1 MLISDFAI
9 RKPVV
14 TVVTMLALVVF
25 GFFALFSLDTD
36 EFPEVEAPFIFVSV
50 PYPGASPDIV
60 EREVVEP
67 IEEAVAGLNGVDQIQ
82 SQALDGFGSIQV
94 IFVYGVDPKQASQD
108 IRDAISQIRGDLP
121 QEMEEPILAR
131 FDPNDQPIVSLTL
144 SSATLTPAELTRIAD
159 PTVTRELRSI
169 NGVAE
174 VTVVGGVERELSVE
188 VDPSRLQSAG
198 ISMPQVI
205 AALQSQNLAV
215 PVGRLNQA
223 LEERTI
229 RLRGRLQSPAEFA
242 ALVVAT
248 RNGVPVRLG
257 DVATVRDGTE
267 EARSRALFDGKPAVG
282 IDLVKSQGASTTSV
296 AEAVLGRLE
305 AIRKRLPPG
314 VELSVVRNS
323 GERVEN
329 SVANVREALFEG
341 AILTVL
347 VVFLFLNSWR
357 STVITGL
364 ALPVSVLASFVAVLA
379 FGFTLNTMSLLGLS
393 LAIGILIDDAIVV
406 RENIVRHVEMGK
418 DHYTAARE
426 GTDEIGMAVAAT
438 TFSIVCVFVPI
449 AFMGGLAEQWFAP
462 FALTIACSVLV
473 SLFVSFS
480 LDPML
485 SAYWPD
491 PHREEHE
498 KSWITKKL
506 DTFNRWF
513 DRQANNYRKV
523 VALALDH
530 QAEMIIL
537 ALGAFLGALAMPAS
551 GITGFAAVVAVVVVT
566 IALIKFLSRRA
577 LIGLAV
583 VLVALVA
590 LGTLLGVGKAI
601 AAEGL
606 AGIGGTIPMLLVAV
620 LYGWVGLQAWRR
632 RSPGFARTGMVL
644 VSIPLMVMASN
655 AIPDGMRYKK
665 LGFEFFPKDDQS
677 EFEVEIDTPP
687 GSSLE
692 YTQLKSEEV
701 AAMAR
706 RIPEVRYTYTTVG
719 GRGGS
724 VDEGRVFVRLT
735 PKSERDRGQD
745 VVANDLREQAKRV
758 GGATAALGTGN
769 FGGTKQIMIQL
780 QGPDITVLNRLAER
794 IEGEVR
800 KVPGAVDVGLSTK
813 GQKPELSVELNRG
826 LAGSLGLTAGQVA
839 QALRPA
845 FAGVDAGDWVDP
857 SGETR
862 DVYVRFAPEAR
873 ERTGSLERVPLVV
886 TGPDGQAVTVPLGQV
901 ATIRRELGPAQIN
914 HLDRERVINVEAN
927 TQGRPLSEVVADIQ
941 TRIQTVSMPDGYQ
954 LSFGGDTEDQ
964 NEVFGRILFALGVA
978 VMLMYLIL
986 VVQFGSFLDP
996 LAILLSLPLS
1006 LVGVVLALW
1015 LAGSTLNL
1023 MSMIGIIMLMG
1034 IVAKNAI
1041 LLIDFAKW
1049 AKDGGLSTRDALIE
1063 AGAIR
1068 LRPILMTTFA
1078 LIAGML
1084 PVALGRGEGAQFRA
1098 PMGIA
1103 IIGGVLTS
1111 TLLTLL
1117 VIPTVWEL
1125 LDDLRGWTFGLF
1137 GRKPAPSHAGGNGGG
1152 HGATPPRPVMQPER
1166 EPAFEPGD

>member
-1 MLISDFAI
+1 MFISDFAI
-9 RKPVV
+9 KRPVV
-14 TVVTMLALVVF
+14 TSVTMLALVVF
-25 GFFALFSLDTD
+25 GLFALFSLDTD
-36 EFPEVEAPFIFVSV
+36 EFPEVEAPFVFVSV

-60 EREVVEP
+60 EREVVDP
-67 IEEAVAGLNGVDQIQ
+67 IEEAVAGISGVDKIN
-82 SQALDGFGSIQV
+82 SQALDGFGSIEVQ
-94 IFVYGVDPKQASQD
+94 FVYGKDVQQATQD
-108 IRDAISQIRGDLP
+108 IRDAVSQIRGDLP
-121 QEMEEPILAR
+121 QEMEEPIYAR
-131 FDPNDQPIVSLTL
+131 FDPNDLPIISLTL
-144 SSATLTPAELTRIAD
+144 SSERMSPADLTRIAD
-159 PTVTRELRSI
+159 PGITRDLRGI

-174 VTVVGGVERELSVE
+174 VTVVGAVPRELSVE
-188 VDPSRLQSAG
+188 VDPSRMQAAG
-198 ISMPQVI
+198 IGIAQVVQ
-205 AALQSQNLAV
+205 ALQTQSLAV
-215 PVGRLNQA
+215 PVGRLNGP

-242 ALVVAT
+242 QLVVAS
-248 RNGVPVRLG
+248 RGGAPVRLG
-257 DVATVRDGTE
+257 DVATVKDGTE
-267 EARSRALFDGKPAVG
+267 EARSLALFNGKPAVG
-282 IDLVKSQGASTTSV
+282 IDIVKAQGSSTTAVSESV
-296 AEAVLGRLE
+296 IEAVDEL
-305 AIRKRLPPG
+305 RKTLPAG
-314 VELSVVRNS
+314 VKMDVVRNS

-329 SVANVREALFEG
+329 SVANVQETLIEG
-341 AILTVL
+341 ALLTVL

-364 ALPVSVLASFVAVLA
+364 ALPVSVLASFVAVLF

-426 GTDEIGMAVAAT
+426 GTDEIGLAVAAT

-491 PHREEHE
+491 PHLEEHE
-498 KSWITKKL
+498 KPWITRKL
-506 DTFNRWF
+506 DRFNAWF
-513 DRQANNYRKV
+513 DRRANDYRKV
-523 VALALDH
+523 IAWALDH
-530 QAEMIIL
+530 
-537 ALGAFLGALAMPAS
+537 ALAMILIAIGTFVGALVIPAK
-551 GITGFAAVVAVVVVT
+551 GIIAFLAVMVVVT
-566 IALIKFLSRRA
+566 IAV
-577 LIGLAV
+577 V
-583 VLVALVA
+583 VLAAVRFPRGARGGLMKGGVAVAALVGMF
-590 LGTLLGVGKAI
+590 LAI
-601 AAEGL
+601 GA
-606 AGIGGTIPMLLVAV
+606 
-620 LYGWVGLQAWRR
+620 
-632 RSPGFARTGMVL
+632 SPTAM
-644 VSIPLMVMASN
+644 
-655 AIPDGMRYKK
+655 K
-665 LGFEFFPKDDQS
+665 LGFEFFPKDDSS

-692 YTQLKSEEV
+692 YTKLKSEEV

-706 RIPEVRYTYTTVG
+706 RIPEVRYTYTTIG
-719 GRGGS
+719 GRGGA
-724 VDEGRVFVRLT
+724 VDEGRVYVRLL
-735 PKSERDRGQD
+735 PKADRERGQEEISS
-745 VVANDLREQAKRV
+745 AMREEAKRV
-758 GGATAALGTGN
+758 GGATAALSTGN
-769 FGGTKQIMIQL
+769 FGGVKQIMIQL
-780 QGPDITVLNRLAER
+780 QGPDIAVLNGLAEQ
-794 IEGEVR
+794 VR
-800 KVPGAVDVGLSTK
+800 AQVQQVPGAVDISLSTK
-813 GQKPELSVELNRG
+813 GQKPELTVNLDRG
-826 LAGSLGLTAGQVA
+826 LAGSLGVTAAQVA

-845 FAGVDAGDWVDP
+845 FAGLDAGDWVDP
-857 SGETR
+857 AGETR
-862 DVYVRFAPEAR
+862 DVYIRFAPEAR
-873 ERTGSLERVPLVV
+873 TRTGDLERVPLVLA
-886 TGPDGQAVTVPLGQV
+886 GPQGESATVPLGQV
-901 ATIRRELGPAQIN
+901 ATITRELGPAQIN

-927 TQGRPLSEVVADIQ
+927 TEGRPLSEVVGDIT
-941 TRIQTVSMPDGYQ
+941 TRIEQNVVMPVGYN
-954 LSFGGDTEDQ
+954 LSFGGDTADQ
-964 NEVFGRILFALGVA
+964 VEVFSRIMFALGVA

-1006 LVGVVLALW
+1006 LIGVVLGLW

-1041 LLIDFAKW
+1041 LLVDFAKW
-1049 AKDGGLSTRDALIE
+1049 GKESGLGTREALIE

-1103 IIGGVLTS
+1103 IIGGVVTS

-1125 LDDLRGWTFGLF
+1125 LDEMRASFLGRFGSKK
-1137 GRKPAPSHAGGNGGG
+1137 GQGGG
-1152 HGATPPRPVMQPER
+1152 HGGGHGGHGGHGPGGQGVEVDRTVPHEPARVRR
-1166 EPAFEPGD
+1166 EPEPEPALRADRNPTPGMA

>member
-1 MLISDFAI
+1 MFISDFAI
-9 RKPVV
+9 KRPVV
-14 TVVTMLALVVF
+14 TTVTMLALVVF
-25 GFFALFSLDTD
+25 GLFALFSLDTD
-36 EFPEVEAPFIFVSV
+36 EFPEVEAPFIFISV

-60 EREVVEP
+60 EREVVDP
-67 IEEAVAGLNGVDQIQ
+67 IEEAVAGISGVDQIQ
-82 SQALDGFGSIQV
+82 SQALDGFASIQV
-94 IFVYGVDPKQASQD
+94 IFVYGVDPKSAAQD
-108 IRDAISQIRGDLP
+108 IRDAVSQIRGDLP

-131 FDPNDQPIVSLTL
+131 FDPNDQPIVSLSLASSTL
-144 SSATLTPAELTRIAD
+144 SPAELTRIAD
-159 PTVTRELRSI
+159 PGITRELRGI
-169 NGVAE
+169 PGVAE
-174 VTVVGGVERELSVE
+174 VQVAGGVERELSVE
-188 VDPSRLQSAG
+188 VDPSRLQAAG
-198 ISMPQVI
+198 LSIPQVVQ
-205 AALQSQNLAV
+205 ALQTQNLAV
-215 PVGRLNQA
+215 PVGRLNSA

-229 RLRGRLQSPAEFA
+229 RLRGRLVSPAEFSQ
-242 ALVVAT
+242 LVVAAP
-248 RNGVPVRLG
+248 NGVPVRLG
-257 DVATVRDGTE
+257 EVATVKDGTE
-267 EARSRALFDGKPAVG
+267 EPRSLALFNGQPAVG
-282 IDLVKSQGASTTSV
+282 IDLVKAQGYSTTSV
-296 AEAVLGRLE
+296 AEVVIERVSEIQKG
-305 AIRKRLPPG
+305 LPPG
-314 VELSVVRNS
+314 AKLSVVRNS

-329 SVANVREALFEG
+329 SVANVEETLLVGAL
-341 AILTVL
+341 LTVL
-347 VVFLFLNSWR
+347 VVFMFLNSWR

-426 GTDEIGMAVAAT
+426 GTDEIGLAVAAT

-498 KSWITKKL
+498 KSFITKAL
-506 DTFNRWF
+506 DRFNRWF
-513 DRQANNYRKV
+513 DRRSDDYRKV
-523 VALALDH
+523 IGWALDH
-530 QAEMIIL
+530 ALAMILIAVGAFFGALVIPAKGIL
-537 ALGAFLGALAMPAS
+537 AFLGVM
-551 GITGFAAVVAVVVVT
+551 AVVA
-566 IALIKFLSRRA
+566 
-577 LIGLAV
+577 GAV
-583 VLVALVA
+583 VLLTVFRFPRGWRGGLMRGGIAVT
-590 LGTLLGVGKAI
+590 TLIGMGI
-601 AAEGL
+601 ATA
-606 AGIGGTIPMLLVAV
+606 AAP
-620 LYGWVGLQAWRR
+620 AW
-632 RSPGFARTGMVL
+632 
-644 VSIPLMVMASN
+644 
-655 AIPDGMRYKK
+655 KK
-665 LGFEFFPKDDQS
+665 LGFEFFPKDDNS
-677 EFEVEIDTPP
+677 EILVDIDTPP

-692 YTQLKSEEV
+692 YTRLKSEEV

-706 RIPEVRYTYTTVG
+706 RIPEVLYTYTTIG
-719 GRGGS
+719 GQGGS
-724 VDEGRVFVRLT
+724 VDQGNVYVRLQ
-735 PKSERDRGQD
+735 PKAQRKRGQE
-745 VVANDLREQAKRV
+745 VIAALLREEAKRI

-780 QGPDITVLNRLAER
+780 QGPDIAVLNRLAEQV
-794 IEGEVR
+794 EAEVR
-800 KVPGAVDVGLSTK
+800 KVPGAVDVSLSTK
-813 GQKPELSVELNRG
+813 GQKPELTVELNRG
-826 LAGSLGLTAGQVA
+826 LAGSLGVTAAQVA
-839 QALRPA
+839 QAMRPA
-845 FAGVDAGDWVDP
+845 FAGIDVGDWVDP

-862 DVYVRFAPEAR
+862 DVYVRFNAEAR
-873 ERTGSLERVPLVV
+873 SRTADLARVPLVLP
-886 TGPDGQAVTVPLGQV
+886 GPGGQATTVPLGQV
-901 ATIRRELGPAQIN
+901 ATITRELGPAQIN

-927 TQGRPLSEVVADIQ
+927 TQDRPLSEVVGDIT
-941 TRIQTVSMPDGYQ
+941 TRIQDVRMPVGYQ
-954 LSFGGDTEDQ
+954 LTFGGDTEDQ
-964 NEVFGRILFALGVA
+964 TEVFSRIMFALMVA

-1006 LVGVVLALW
+1006 LIGVVLGLW

-1049 AKDGGLSTRDALIE
+1049 AKESGKSTRDALIE

-1084 PVALGRGEGAQFRA
+1084 PVALGRGEGSQFRA

-1103 IIGGVLTS
+1103 IIGGVATS

-1125 LDDLRGWTFGLF
+1125 LDGMRESFLARFRRVTHSDGV
-1137 GRKPAPSHAGGNGGG
+1137 HGGG
-1152 HGATPPRPVMQPER
+1152 GTAAATVDRAATDRDVAVPHEPRIRR
-1166 EPAFEPGD
+1166 EPEPEPALRMDAGQNPSPGLA